1 MRHRFCKF
9 AIANRGKLFIIEPG
23 SIKDELQ
30 YANFNTIMK
39 ELENY
44 SYDFSGLLEKSYNRE
59 NVIFYANAL
68 FCKKPEF

>member
-1 MRHRFCKF
+1 
-9 AIANRGKLFIIEPG
+9 
-23 SIKDELQ
+23 
-30 YANFNTIMK
+30 MK